1 MANWDKIRVIR
12 KKEDMQV
19 GQIRPMEHY
28 TVLRQGYG
36 GIDKDYTVTFR
47 ITEACDLKC
56 NYCHWHS
63 GTHYTFEDIVTSI
76 DKLFEFF
83 QKQKFKTV
91 NFYYH
96 GGEATRHPR
105 VLDVLKYIKQK
116 GEETGITA
124 YNEMQTNLTIQEE
137 KLRAMLP
144 YCDQFNVSYH
154 YLELLTRNKL
164 DVFDRNWQVL
174 KELNVRLHNFD
185 VMLENVERDHKYYAG
200 REIKIEADDFYSRVL
215 QYLEYDNI
223 ENSEMI
229 YGFCHYEYPDD
240 IANKHMEF
248 YKKYNK
254 TEQQYIID
262 GKTYTTNDL
271 FKQGIDAR
279 GWHCAAGTESITING
294 DGNVFHCGIHMTN
307 FIRRCTPEIPYTN
320 LVQDKLAVT
329 KLAIL
334 YKTGTICKWDYCGG
348 DFYLSRNKRD
358 GV

>member
-19 GQIRPMEHY
+19 GQIRPMENY
-28 TVLRQGYG
+28 TVLRKGYG

-116 GEETGITA
+116 GAETGITA

-164 DVFDRNWQVL
+164 EAFDRNWQVL

-215 QYLEYDNI
+215 TYLEYENI

-240 IANKHMEF
+240 IASKHMEF

-262 GKTYTTNDL
+262 DKLYTTNDL